1 LTSDSDRRRTRRALA
16 SIALLIVSALAFYVF
31 QNRYAPVGGS
41 IAPAKLAWLAFAILF
56 WIVLPA
62 FIALDGRVPE
72 TLRQAFATLFV
83 LMVARG
89 VVELWMLYVTLGWS
103 PWYGIAHDVVC
114 LAAIAV
120 CALRA
125 QQRGAYDSPFGA
137 WMGVHLAVTA
147 AMFLPEIYF
156 AHYMVTNFATTGE
169 GAIYFVPGDPR
180 HQTVLQVTATA
191 AGLLAVYAPV
201 FLRRWLVGT
210 PDRAGTPAL

>member
-1 LTSDSDRRRTRRALA
+1 MRSASDRSRTRRVLA
-16 SIALLIVSALAFYVF
+16 SVALLIVSALVFYVF

-41 IAPAKLAWLAFAILF
+41 IAPSKLAWLAFAILF

-62 FIALDGRVPE
+62 FLALDRRVPDA
-72 TLRQAFATLFV
+72 LRQAFAVLFV
-83 LMVARG
+83 LMAARG

-114 LAAIAV
+114 VAAIAV
-120 CALRA
+120 CAIRA
-125 QQRGAYDSPFGA
+125 QRRGAYARPPGG
-137 WMGVHLAVTA
+137 WVGVHLAVTA

-180 HQTVLQVTATA
+180 HRTVLQVTATA

-201 FLRRWLVGT
+201 FLWRWLVGT
-210 PDRAGTPAL
+210 PDRADTPAL